1 MAETHIAENVNYKLG
16 KLYKDKFGKDVTSF
30 ESLYAHGS
38 DRKIIRLKR
47 SDASTVV
54 GIFNENIPENLAFLS
69 FSKHFK
75 SSGFNVPEIFCV
87 SPDNSS
93 YLMEDLGDT
102 TLFKKICD
110 DKVRF
115 SSENIELYKKAI
127 EHLVEFQTNAGKTVD
142 YSLCYQY
149 DEFGEDNIRFDL
161 DYFKKRFLGSFYKK
175 ELDDE
180 KLKNDLTYL
189 TKKLLELPRNYF
201 LYRDFQ
207 SRNIMLHKNDLFF
220 IDYQSG
226 RKGALQYDIA
236 SLLYDARA
244 DIPQELREELLD
256 FYISTAKRNIK
267 TDANSFKKYFWYFAM
282 IRILQALGAY
292 GYVGIAKGRKEFL
305 QGIPYALKN
314 IKFILN
320 NRIEKGKLKYL
331 KLTLSEINYETA
343 QN

>member
-1 MAETHIAENVNYKLG
+1 MTGNSLKENVNEILG
-16 KLYKDKFGKDVTSF
+16 KLYKETFNNEVVSF
-30 ESLYAHGS
+30 ESLYPHGS
-38 DRKIIRLKR
+38 DRKIIRLKG
-47 SDASTVV
+47 SNESSVV
-54 GIFNENIPENLAFLS
+54 GIYNENIPENLAFLS

-75 SSGFNVPEIFCV
+75 SSGLNIPEIFCE
-87 SPDNSS
+87 SADKSS

-102 TLFKKICD
+102 TLFKKICE

-115 SSENIELYKKAI
+115 SSENVELYKRAI
-127 EHLVEFQTNAGKTVD
+127 ENLVEFQTLAGKDID

-149 DEFGEDNIRFDL
+149 DEFGEGNIRFDL
-161 DYFKKRFLGSFYKK
+161 NYFKQRFLDNFYRK
-175 ELDDE
+175 EIDSE
-180 KLKNDLTYL
+180 KLENDLAYI

-207 SRNIMLHKNDLFF
+207 SRNIMFHKNDLYF

-244 DIPQELREELLD
+244 DIPLELREELLD
-256 FYISTAKRNIK
+256 FYIRTAEKNVK
-267 TDANSFKKYFWYFAM
+267 LDSNSFKQYFWYFAM

-292 GYVGIAKGRKEFL
+292 GYVGITKGRKDFL
-305 QGIPYALKN
+305 QSIPYALKN
-314 IKFILN
+314 AGFVLN
-320 NRIEKGKLKYL
+320 NRIEKGKLEYL
-331 KLTLSEINYETA
+331 KNILSEINYETA